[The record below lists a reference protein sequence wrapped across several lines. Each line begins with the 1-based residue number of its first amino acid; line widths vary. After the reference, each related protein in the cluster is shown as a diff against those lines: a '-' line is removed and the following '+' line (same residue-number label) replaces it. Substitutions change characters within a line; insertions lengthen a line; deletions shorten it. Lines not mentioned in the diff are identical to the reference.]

1 MAGYVA
7 PPLTID
13 YINVGHTYLATLRD
27 GVTIDDEVLPPNTEV
42 TITSIPNRYL
52 MYAQYLDPEGRVQDI
67 RLYVNSVILRSMDK
81 PRIPIPGEIIV
92 PFDSLVVGERYLI
105 TNLRPDN
112 NGVMVARN
120 VNGRIIQDIPGV
132 VLEKSRAGPENQVKF
147 KLDTEELPSYVP
159 ATFAV
164 FKSLK
169 PNSVAAVG
177 SLERSGLPTIPGT
190 GFMNNI
196 LGFAGLPQQRKPDG
210 SLGGRRRRKT
220 RKSKKRSRKTRRR

>member
-1 MAGYVA
+1 M
-7 PPLTID
+7 
-13 YINVGHTYLATLRD
+13 
-27 GVTIDDEVLPPNTEV
+27 
-42 TITSIPNRYL
+42 
-52 MYAQYLDPEGRVQDI
+52 
-67 RLYVNSVILRSMDK
+67 
-81 PRIPIPGEIIV
+81 
-92 PFDSLVVGERYLI
+92 GERYLI
-105 TNLRPDN
+105 TEVKPDG
-112 NGVMVARN
+112 NGIMVVRN
-120 VNGRIIQDIPGV
+120 EGGRIKQDIPGV
-132 VLEKSRAGPENQVKF
+132 VLEKSRAGRENQVKY

-159 ATFAV
+159 ATFAI

-190 GFMNNI
+190 GFMNKI